1 MKSYGN
7 LPKED
12 LETVKK
18 QNMDLQL
25 FAEEE
30 PVAQEPGTTE
40 ESPAAGSPEKAGDA
54 ALEAKLE
61 QLLEQKFSQRMKAWE
76 AGQQKKSGEA
86 AKLAEMNAQ
95 ERAEYE
101 RDQLQKQL
109 DELTRKN
116 VLAEMTKTARSML
129 AEKEIT
135 VEDAVLEMLVSDD
148 AEKTKATV
156 NAFAKAFRSAVETA
170 VKDKL
175 RGAPPKRGAPAGSS
189 VTREQI
195 LAVKNRAER
204 QRLISEHMEL
214 FK

>member
-1 MKSYGN
+1 MKN
-7 LPKED
+7 
-12 LETVKK
+12 T
-18 QNMDLQL
+18 NMDLQL

-30 PVAQEPGTTE
+30 PAAQEPGTAE
-40 ESPAAGSPEKAGDA
+40 ESPAADAPEKSGDA

-61 QLLEQKFSQRMKAWE
+61 QLLEQKFSQKMKAWE

-148 AEKTKATV
+148 AEKTKSTV

-175 RGAPPKRGAPAGSS
+175 RGTPPKRGVSGGSS

-195 LAVKNRAER
+195 LAVKNRSER
-204 QRLISEHMEL
+204 QRLISEHLEL

>member
-1 MKSYGN
+1 MKR
-7 LPKED
+7 
-12 LETVKK
+12 VKV
-18 QNMDLQL
+18 NLQL

-30 PVAQEPGTTE
+30 PTTQELGTVE
-40 ESPAAGSPEKAGDA
+40 EPPAADGPKKAGDA
-54 ALEAKLE
+54 ALEARLE
-61 QLLEQKFSQRMKAWE
+61 QLLEQKLNQKMQAWE
-76 AGQQKKSGEA
+76 AGQQKKTGEA
-86 AKLAEMNAQ
+86 ARLAEMNAQ

-109 DELTRKN
+109 DELNRKN

-129 AEKEIT
+129 AEKEIS
-135 VEDAVLEMLVSDD
+135 VEDSVLEMLVSDD
-148 AEKTKATV
+148 AEKTKSTV
-156 NAFAKAFRSAVETA
+156 NAFAKAFRGAVEAA

-175 RGAPPKRGAPAGSS
+175 RGAPPKRGASGGSG